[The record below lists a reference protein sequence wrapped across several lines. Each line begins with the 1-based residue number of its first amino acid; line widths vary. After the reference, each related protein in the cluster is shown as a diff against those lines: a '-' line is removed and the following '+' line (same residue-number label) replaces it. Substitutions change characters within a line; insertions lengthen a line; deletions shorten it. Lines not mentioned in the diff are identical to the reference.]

1 MKDLPESEGSEN
13 REREERKR
21 IIVAL
26 RVVLALKINC
36 SNNNSPPRT
45 FSSSSL
51 ICVCSSLKSLL
62 SVNPLSRSPALSPT
76 LYKFIV
82 LGPLGSYPGSFGFE
96 LQIVTLQYIYVC
108 VCMCE
113 VQSFSNIYIY
123 TKRLNL
129 DYQYLY

>member
-36 SNNNSPPRT
+36 SNNNSPPQT

-62 SVNPLSRSPALSPT
+62 SVNPLSRSPTLSPT

-82 LGPLGSYPGSFGFE
+82 LGPLGSYPGSFGLE
-96 LQIVTLQYIYVC
+96 LQIVTLQYIYMC
-108 VCMCE
+108 VCAC
-113 VQSFSNIYIY
+113 VKSNLFPIFIFIP
-123 TKRLNL
+123 K
-129 DYQYLY
+129 D